1 MLQGKADIIRPFLYK
16 RQQNNDSKYQSNTA
30 QDKTGANAA
39 PQIPFPVF
47 RQLDNTDPVVADII
61 ALQIVQKNDTDDG
74 RKQHHHGD
82 NCAVAEVRDGAEH
95 FIIQRGCDYR
105 IFTTNGRRDTKVGK
119 AQKECLNKGCRK
131 GWNHR

>member
-61 ALQIVQKNDTDDG
+61 ALQIVDVYKRQGYGYGSTRN
-74 RKQHHHGD
+74 
-82 NCAVAEVRDGAEH
+82 E
-95 FIIQRGCDYR
+95 ILI
-105 IFTTNGRRDTKVGK
+105 
-119 AQKECLNKGCRK
+119 CLS
-131 GWNHR
+131 